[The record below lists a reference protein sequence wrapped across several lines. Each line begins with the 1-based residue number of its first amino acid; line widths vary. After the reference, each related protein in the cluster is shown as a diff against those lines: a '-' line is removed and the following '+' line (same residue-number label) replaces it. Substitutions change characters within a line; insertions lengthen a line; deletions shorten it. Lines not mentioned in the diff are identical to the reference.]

1 MITLTDGDSHG
12 MFTTDRWNRGRK
24 GRCLELDGKTYKLS
38 QRNYDTITL
47 NKIVAQHYGVNMI
60 GYFLPESKRMAADRI
75 WKAVRDLGD
84 YHTIYDLRKKYEK
97 IWKKEK
103 HVHMT
108 DKMGYSDYYILDT
121 DVDIREEQEFE
132 TDIKDKSG
140 KSMAESRA
148 SQNKLAR
155 EFAKHHSSS
164 KNVRILMRKFAESIS

>member
-1 MITLTDGDSHG
+1 
-12 MFTTDRWNRGRK
+12 
-24 GRCLELDGKTYKLS
+24 
-38 QRNYDTITL
+38 
-47 NKIVAQHYGVNMI
+47 MI

-75 WKAVRDLGD
+75 SKALRSDMT
-84 YHTIYDLRKKYEK
+84 YSEMYDLRRKYEK

-103 HVHMT
+103 HIHMSNR
-108 DKMGYSDYYILDT
+108 MGYSDYYILDT
-121 DVDIREEQEFE
+121 NVDIREEQEFE